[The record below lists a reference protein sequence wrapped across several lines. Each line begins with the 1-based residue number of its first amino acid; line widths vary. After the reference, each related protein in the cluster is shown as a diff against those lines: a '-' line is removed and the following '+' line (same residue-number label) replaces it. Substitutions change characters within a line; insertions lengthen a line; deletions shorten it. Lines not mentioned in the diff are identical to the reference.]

1 MSIEMSQEPVN
12 FRATIVDGTI
22 VPPVSETMP
31 DIPEPLPISEPL
43 PDCCNAKKESVEE
56 SFESFVREPSELA
69 DALPTIFIGV
79 GVAYVI
85 GVLTGAVIFSSPS
98 VEF

>member
-1 MSIEMSQEPVN
+1 MSQEPVN

-22 VPPVSETMP
+22 PPPVPDETMP
-31 DIPEPLPISEPL
+31 EEPLPE
-43 PDCCNAKKESVEE
+43 CCNKNAQTKESIED
-56 SFESFVREPSELA
+56 SFESFVRQPSELA
-69 DALPTIFIGV
+69 DALPLIFIGV

-85 GVLTGAVIFSSPS
+85 GVFTGAVIFSSPS

>member
-1 MSIEMSQEPVN
+1 MSQEPVN

-22 VPPVSETMP
+22 VPPVPETMP
-31 DIPEPLPISEPL
+31 DVIPEPL
-43 PDCCNAKKESVEE
+43 PDCCNKNAKTKGSIED

-69 DALPTIFIGV
+69 DALPMIFIGV

-85 GVLTGAVIFSSPS
+85 GVLTGAVIFSSSS

>member
-1 MSIEMSQEPVN
+1 MSQEPVN
-12 FRATIVDGTI
+12 FRATIIDGTI
-22 VPPVSETMP
+22 VPSVSETM
-31 DIPEPLPISEPL
+31 PEPLPISEPL
-43 PDCCNAKKESVEE
+43 PDCCNAKKESVED

>member
-1 MSIEMSQEPVN
+1 MSIDMSQEPVN

-22 VPPVSETMP
+22 VAPVSETMP
-31 DIPEPLPISEPL
+31 DIMPEPLPE
-43 PDCCNAKKESVEE
+43 CCNAKTKESVED

-69 DALPTIFIGV
+69 DALPMIFIGV